1 MADDRQPVL
10 YWTNADERPEVADG
24 RHAMTASGQASQP
37 KDRHETGP
45 DEEWLT
51 AIAQAAAGGD
61 QAPLELL
68 VEYLTLLADA
78 AISGRRPNEPELA
91 VVRELGRR
99 AAEQGVSA
107 GRVVDLYLSAAWRM
121 WRHLPEVVPYRDR
134 DTVRASAETVLRSV
148 GEAVAVLVDSYQAA
162 GHQMIRR
169 EESLRRELIDDLLRG
184 DADVSRM
191 VERAEPFGL
200 DLGRPHQVAL
210 AAPAGGLPETDTSV
224 SMLERVILDRFG
236 DRDVLVATKD
246 GLVVVLIPSTAPAA
260 TPRPGRGDVGELI
273 HKTLSRHRRG
283 ASWRV
288 ATGRAYPGSYGIARS
303 YEEAREA
310 LGFAERLRL
319 EAAVVDARDMLV
331 YRVLIRDRAAIVD
344 LVEAVLGPLEQARGG
359 AEPLL
364 RTLETYFATGEVA
377 TEAARRLHMSVR
389 TVTYRLAKI
398 KTLTGHDPANPT
410 HRFTLHAAV
419 LGARLLD
426 WPTQVLHS
434 GS

>member
-1 MADDRQPVL
+1 MSARGQRPLQP
-10 YWTNADERPEVADG
+10 
-24 RHAMTASGQASQP
+24 
-37 KDRHETGP
+37 DRHLTGP
-45 DEEWLT
+45 DEAWLT

-78 AISGRRPNEPELA
+78 AISGRRPREPELA

-121 WRHLPEVVPYRDR
+121 WRDLPEVVPYRDR
-134 DTVRASAETVLRSV
+134 DTVRASAETVLRAV
-148 GEAVAVLVDSYQAA
+148 GEAVAVLVESYQAA

-210 AAPAGGLPETDTSV
+210 AATAEGLPETDTAV
-224 SMLERVILDRFG
+224 GMLERVILDRFG

-246 GLVVVLIPSTAPAA
+246 GLVVVLIPSTAAPA
-260 TPRPGRGDVGELI
+260 TSRPSRADVGELI
-273 HKTLSRHRRG
+273 HRTLTRHRAG
-283 ASWRV
+283 LSWRV
-288 ATGRAYPGSYGIARS
+288 ATGRAYPGSYGVARS

-319 EAAVVDARDMLV
+319 DAPVVDAGDMLI
-331 YRVLIRDRAAIVD
+331 YRVLIRDQAAIVD
-344 LVEAVLGPLEQARGG
+344 LVEAVLSPLQQARGG

-364 RTLETYFATGEVA
+364 TTLETYFATGEVA

-389 TVTYRLAKI
+389 TVTYRLAKV
-398 KTLTGHDPANPT
+398 KTLTGHDPADPAQ
-410 HRFTLHAAV
+410 RFTLHTAV

-426 WPTQVLHS
+426 WPTRVQRS